1 MMSKGKVLVTEGKGG
16 GQVLWNDIAV
26 TPTVVTY
33 DKKGNVSLRD
43 DDSSAAP

>member
-1 MMSKGKVLVTEGKGG
+1 
-16 GQVLWNDIAV
+16 V